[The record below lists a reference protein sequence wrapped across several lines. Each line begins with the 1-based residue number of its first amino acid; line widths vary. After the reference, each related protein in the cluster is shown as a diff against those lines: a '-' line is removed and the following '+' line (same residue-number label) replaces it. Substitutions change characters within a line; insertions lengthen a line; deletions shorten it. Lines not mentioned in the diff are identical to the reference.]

1 MAPSPSA
8 APRTSGPN
16 PLGPLGEA
24 FVAQWLQQQGYQLL
38 AQGWHC
44 RWGELDLIAQD
55 SDGTIA
61 FVEVKTRSRGSWDEG
76 GLLAITPSK
85 RQKLIRTAQ
94 TYLAQMAPD
103 LDPNAPCRFDVAA
116 AIAVPIPRPRPLQP
130 SPPFN
135 PPPEPAAI
143 APIHLGQPYPF
154 RGHHLTL
161 QTYLVNAFLA
171 D

>member
-1 MAPSPSA
+1 M
-8 APRTSGPN
+8 
-16 PLGPLGEA
+16 
-24 FVAQWLQQQGYQLL
+24 AQWLQQRGYQLL
-38 AQGWHC
+38 AQRWHC

-55 SDGTIA
+55 PDGTIA

-85 RQKLIRTAQ
+85 QRKLIRTAQ
-94 TYLAQMAPD
+94 EYLAQAPAYQD
-103 LDPNAPCRFDVAA
+103 APCRFDVAA
-116 AIAVPIPRPRPLQP
+116 AIAVPLPRHRPP
-130 SPPFN
+130 SPN
-135 PPPEPAAI
+135 PQDTPAI

-161 QTYLVNAFLA
+161 QTYLANAFLA

>member
-1 MAPSPSA
+1 MAPASSA
-8 APRTSGPN
+8 ASRKSGPN

-24 FVAQWLQQQGYQLL
+24 FVAQWLQQRRYRLL
-38 AQGWHC
+38 AQGWRC

-94 TYLAQMAPD
+94 DYLAQSAPA
-103 LDPNAPCRFDVAA
+103 LDPDAPCRFDVAA
-116 AIAVPIPRPRPLQP
+116 AIAVPIPRPHPP
-130 SPPFN
+130 SPLLNLPQDA
-135 PPPEPAAI
+135 AAI

-154 RGHHLTL
+154 QGHHLTL